1 MIPKELLENFW
12 VLKSDD
18 PKKFYQLKRELKQSQ
33 SFINNQIGWKVI
45 ANDNLLKIE
54 KTPYRASGYMG
65 ITDFNDVDDYL
76 FLVATLIFLEDKG
89 VHEQFLLS
97 QYIEGI
103 EVILG
108 DLIELDW
115 TSYSRRRTLI
125 RVMEYC
131 LNLALLKVTDGSL
144 EGFKSGGE
152 GEVLYENTGLSKYY
166 PVSFNFD
173 VTKIEGVDDL
183 VVVLNDSTDTVRNSV
198 YQQLITSPGVTW
210 SSSEDVFGKY
220 LKNQRF
226 NIQKN
231 IDRFL
236 SGELMVF
243 KNSAYLMVS
252 SDDKYG
258 TLHPSGK
265 SISSLVLFVQKRI
278 VEMCNNGE
286 LKLLVEDV
294 IEMGAGEFG
303 KLVVGVYNQV
313 LPGLSSEYRNMDINN
328 VIKAVVAYMEDFH
341 LIELDGAKIIIQGAV
356 ARHEGSYPYD
366 FVEE

>member
-12 VLKSDD
+12 VQKSDD
-18 PKKFYQLKRELKQSQ
+18 PKKFYQLKRELKESQ

-54 KTPYRASGYMG
+54 KTPYLASSYMG
-65 ITDFNDVDDYL
+65 IGEFNDVDDYL

-97 QYIEGI
+97 GYIEGI

-108 DLIELDW
+108 DLVELDW

-131 LNLALLKVTDGSL
+131 LSLGLLKVTDGSL
-144 EGFKSGGE
+144 DGFKSGGE

-183 VVVLNDSTDTVRNSV
+183 VVQANESTDILRNCV
-198 YQQLITSPGVTW
+198 YQLLITSPGVTW

-231 IDRFL
+231 IDRYL
-236 SGELMVF
+236 SGELMIF

-278 VEMCNNGE
+278 VQSCNDGE
-286 LKLLVEDV
+286 LKLLSEDV
-294 IEMGAGEFG
+294 IEIGEEEFS
-303 KLVVGVYNQV
+303 KLVIGVYNQV
-313 LPGLSSEYRNMDINN
+313 LPGLSIEYRNMDIDN
-328 VIKAVVAYMEDFH
+328 VIKAVVCYMEEFH
-341 LIELDGAKIIIQGAV
+341 LIRRDENKIIIQGAV

-366 FVEE
+366 FVEA